1 MKSKKIANYPNYTIY
16 EDGRIISHA
25 QNTPRELKP
34 QKVTQSRKK
43 YLQVRLYGDDA
54 RITKEGRRLGK
65 LYYVH
70 RLMWETFKG
79 KIPKDKEI
87 DHIDNDPH
95 NNHINNLQLISRGDN
110 MLRYIREEYNEENA
124 RARKEEIRKLYKE
137 LGNISEVA
145 RRLDLGY
152 TSVWRVCKNLKIQTE
167 YKNGKRTFYYIKDD
181 EDYTV

>member
-1 MKSKKIANYPNYTIY
+1 MNSKKIAGYPRYEVC
-16 EDGRIISHA
+16 EDGRIISYA
-25 QNTPRELKP
+25 NPQSRELKP

-43 YLQVRLYGDDA
+43 YLQVRLFNNEYP
-54 RITKEGRRLGK
+54 KGRLH
-65 LYYVH
+65 YVH
-70 RLMWETFKG
+70 RLVWEAFKG
-79 KIPKDKEI
+79 EIPRDKEI

-95 NNHINNLQLISRGDN
+95 NNDINNLQIISRSDN

-124 RARKEEIRKLYKE
+124 RARKEEIRKLYKQ

-145 RRLDLGY
+145 RTLDLGY

-167 YKNGKRTFYYIKDD
+167 YKNGTRTFYYIKDD